1 MHTRRA
7 LLYMPAT
14 DWRKIEKAAGMMVDS
29 ICMDLEDGVA
39 LNRKEEA
46 RVSAVKALNTL
57 DFGSSEKLVRI
68 NPVGSGFASDDLATI
83 IPAKPDGIVIPKVSN
98 ADEVRWVSKNIR
110 KLEKGSQKGRTR
122 LLAIVETARGIVN
135 LREICESDSRL
146 EALIFGAEDL
156 AGDIGA
162 VRTEEG
168 MEVFYAR
175 SKVITYAGAFGLQ
188 AIDIVHVNF
197 KDISGLEAECR
208 QGAGMGYVGKQVIHP
223 IQVEP
228 TQNAFT
234 PTDEEI
240 AHARRV
246 VEEFAKHQEEG
257 RGVFSMDGKMVDM
270 PIVRAAERLLARA
283 KGKNK

>member
-1 MHTRRA
+1 MHPRRA

-14 DWRKIEKAAGMMVDS
+14 DWRKVEKAAGMAVDS

-57 DFGSSEKLVRI
+57 DFGDSEKLVRI
-68 NPVGSGFASDDLATI
+68 NPVGSGFAVDDLETI
-83 IPAKPDGIVIPKVSN
+83 IPAEPDGIVIPKVAN
-98 ADEVRWVSKNIR
+98 ADEVRWVSKKIR
-110 KLEKGSQKGRTR
+110 KLEKGNKKDSAR

-175 SKVITYAGAFGLQ
+175 SAVTTYAGAFGLQ

-228 TQNAFT
+228 AQNAFT

-246 VEEFAKHQEEG
+246 VEEFAKHQEAG
-257 RGVFSMDGKMVDM
+257 AGVFSIDGKMVDM
-270 PIVRAAERLLARA
+270 PIVRAAERLLDRARIA
-283 KGKNK
+283 GK

>member
-1 MHTRRA
+1 MHPRRA

-14 DWRKIEKAAGMMVDS
+14 DWRKVEKAAGMAVDT

-57 DFGSSEKLVRI
+57 EFGDSEKLVRI
-68 NPVGSGFASDDLATI
+68 NPVGSGFEVDDLETI
-83 IPAKPDGIVIPKVSN
+83 IPANPDGIVIPKVSN
-98 ADEVRWVSKNIR
+98 ADEVRWVSKMIR
-110 KLEKGSQKGRTR
+110 KLEKGKQKNTTK

-135 LREICESDSRL
+135 LRDICESDARL

-175 SKVITYAGAFGLQ
+175 SKVTTYAGAYGLQ

-223 IQVEP
+223 IQVEAA
-228 TQNAFT
+228 QNAFT

-246 VEEFAKHQEEG
+246 VAEFAQHQEEG
-257 RGVFSMDGKMVDM
+257 RGVFSLDGKMVDM
-270 PIVRAAERLLARA
+270 PIVRAAERLLDRA
-283 KGKNK
+283 KIAGK

>member
-1 MHTRRA
+1 MHPRRA

-14 DWRKIEKAAGMMVDS
+14 DWRKVEKAAGMAVDT

-57 DFGSSEKLVRI
+57 EFGDSEKLVRI
-68 NPVGSGFASDDLATI
+68 NPVGSGFEVDDLETI
-83 IPAKPDGIVIPKVSN
+83 IPANPDGIVIPKVSN
-98 ADEVRWVSKNIR
+98 ADEVRWVSKMIR
-110 KLEKGSQKGRTR
+110 KLEKGKQKNTTK

-135 LREICESDSRL
+135 LRDICEADNRL

-175 SKVITYAGAFGLQ
+175 SKVTTYAGAYGLQ

-223 IQVEP
+223 IQVEAA
-228 TQNAFT
+228 QNAFT

-246 VEEFAKHQEEG
+246 VAEFSQHQEEG
-257 RGVFSMDGKMVDM
+257 RGVFSLDGKMVDM
-270 PIVRAAERLLARA
+270 PIVRAAERLLDRA
-283 KGKNK
+283 KIAGK